1 MKTLNEKLLRDVL
14 ALPSNLRT
22 VLIDKLIASLNVPLQ
37 REVDELWAVE
47 VEKRVEEIRSGIEK
61 SIPSDDVF
69 HEIRKRL
76 KKWI

>member
-76 KKWI
+76 KK